1 MSCESRASRGVSGS
15 LSNAYCS
22 AKYRVPCSSY
32 ARTCKIVAGLPAGRC
47 PPRTNFPLMCP
58 CSSGNE
64 HTISSARRLEPRQ
77 RHLIRDVVED
87 GLQRHID
94 AQIAIVHAD
103 DVRHDARPFFELDD
117 RELV

>member
-47 PPRTNFPLMCP
+47 PPRTNFPLICP
-58 CSSGNE
+58 CPSGNE
-64 HTISSARRLEPRQ
+64 HTISSARRLETHERRVVRKVLEHRFE
-77 RHLIRDVVED
+77 RHV
-87 GLQRHID
+87 D
-94 AQIAIVHAD
+94 AQFA
-103 DVRHDARPFFELDD
+103 VRNVNDAGHDERPL
-117 RELV
+117 LHV